1 MRVSWVTITSQYHS
15 RKQRSPRQIKLKR
28 FSQSLSIVEAQAP
41 RQQTIRIQVGMFG
54 FPMMSISTREQINTS
69 VLVP

>member
-1 MRVSWVTITSQYHS
+1 VSWVMITSQYHS
-15 RKQRSPRQIKLKR
+15 RKQRSPCQIKLKR

-41 RQQTIRIQVGMFG
+41 RQQTILIQVGMFG
-54 FPMMSISTREQINTS
+54 FPMMGISTREQINTS